1 MARIGSPPRSA
12 GSPPAGSPA
21 RGGIAASLLP
31 LVLALSAGAC
41 SLYGPPEVS
50 PREAAAV
57 PLEAWVAA
65 PGETSG
71 PFGLIWLSRPAYVAV
86 FDIRPGAGVTALY
99 PPSDAAP
106 QRRFHAGYQ
115 TLPSLGTSYRS
126 FSQGLFHPASALGFG
141 VAGFSGLGS
150 GGAFG
155 CSGAASPVV
164 YRMVVASEAPLR
176 LSELRGRVG
185 FAFRPVLGSPAFSFG
200 DPWRIMQEVAAAV
213 VPGVSGERDDDR
225 DRVGVALPEVE
236 AGTPAWTVAYTV
248 FWSRRTCRASRLAH
262 ARPFVPSDGADRRE
276 GRSEEETPDGDR
288 PADGRDG
295 GGGEGQDRS
304 ADDGPGRD
312 GIPTEVLDPGDR
324 AFRFGA
330 PRVEPGER
338 VRFLGP
344 PDPAVP
350 GLSSPFDRTREL
362 RRPSFRT
369 RPEPSFRRPS
379 LRRPTMERRVRS
391 PFLRGDRGRD
401 LSIGRL
407 PSRVF
412 RSKPARTD
420 RVRPRPPRSSSGG
433 KPEKS

>member
-1 MARIGSPPRSA
+1 MARIGSSPRSA
-12 GSPPAGSPA
+12 GGSPAASPA
-21 RGGIAASLLP
+21 RGGIAASLLA

-50 PREAAAV
+50 PRDAAVV

-71 PFGLIWLSRPAYVAV
+71 PFGLVWLSRPAYVAV

-106 QRRFHAGYQ
+106 QRQFHAGYQ
-115 TLPSLGTSYRS
+115 TLPSLGTRFRS
-126 FSQGLFHPASALGFG
+126 FSPGFFHPASALGFG
-141 VAGFSGLGS
+141 LSGFSFGLGS
-150 GGAFG
+150 RGALG

-176 LSELRGRVG
+176 LSQLRGRVG
-185 FAFRPVLGSPAFSFG
+185 FAFRPALGSVAFSFG
-200 DPWRIMQEVAAAV
+200 DPWRIMEELAAAV
-213 VPGVSGERDDDR
+213 VPGVSSERDDGR
-225 DRVGVALPEVE
+225 DRFVGVARPEGE
-236 AGTPAWTVAYTV
+236 AGTPAWSVAYTV
-248 FWSRRTCRASRLAH
+248 FWSRATCRAPWLVHS
-262 ARPFVPSDGADRRE
+262 RPFVPFDGADRRE
-276 GRSEEETPDGDR
+276 DRSEEETPDGDR

-295 GGGEGQDRS
+295 GAGRDGS

-312 GIPTEVLDPGDR
+312 GIPTEILDPDDT
-324 AFRFGA
+324 FRIFRIGA

-344 PDPAVP
+344 PESLDSAFR

-369 RPEPSFRRPS
+369 RPEHSFRRPS
-379 LRRPTMERRVRS
+379 LRRPTMERRIRS
-391 PFLRGDRGRD
+391 
-401 LSIGRL
+401 
-407 PSRVF
+407 
-412 RSKPARTD
+412 D
-420 RVRPRPPRSSSGG
+420 RVRPRPPRSSGK
-433 KPEKS
+433 KPEGN